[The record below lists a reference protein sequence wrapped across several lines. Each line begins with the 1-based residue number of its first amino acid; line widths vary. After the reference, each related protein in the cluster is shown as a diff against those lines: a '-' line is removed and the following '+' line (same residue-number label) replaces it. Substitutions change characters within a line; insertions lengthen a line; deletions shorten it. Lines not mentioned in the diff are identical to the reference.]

1 MKLNKY
7 KKVLVISDFEQELVP
22 ILQQVTSIQ
31 SENILTLQ
39 SYGCIISHPYGDLMR
54 AVVSAIYLENVEE
67 ILVVGTKD

>member
-1 MKLNKY
+1 M
-7 KKVLVISDFEQELVP
+7 ISGFEQEVVP

-31 SENILTLQ
+31 PKNILTLQ
-39 SYGCIISHPYGDLMR
+39 SCIISHPYGDLMR